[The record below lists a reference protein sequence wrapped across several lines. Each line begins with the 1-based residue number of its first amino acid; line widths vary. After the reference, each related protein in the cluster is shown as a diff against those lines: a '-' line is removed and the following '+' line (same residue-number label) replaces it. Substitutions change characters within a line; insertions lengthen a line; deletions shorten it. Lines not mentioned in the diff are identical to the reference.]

1 MTSEEKIVLRSVSKP
16 SNTDIK
22 ELTDWFM
29 KVFDLAG
36 KNDPIEPVMFKM
48 IIANNTEGKGVTSK
62 MLNKKLDVPRSTVI
76 YHLNRFIYSGL
87 VVRKGTKYYL
97 RSEDMHGTIE
107 ELHADIEREFT
118 RMMQFADMMDK
129 LFEESAYAR
138 RKPKR

>member
-1 MTSEEKIVLRSVSKP
+1 MASEEKIVLRSVSRP

-48 IIANNTEGKGVTSK
+48 IIANNTEGNGVTSK
-62 MLNKKLDVPRSTVI
+62 MLNKELDVPRSTVI

-87 VVRKGTKYYL
+87 VVRKGRKYYL
-97 RSEDMHGTIE
+97 RSENMHGTIE
-107 ELHADIEREFT
+107 ELRADIEREFS

-129 LFEESAYAR
+129 LFEENAYAR
-138 RKPKR
+138 RRSKR